1 MPKLYLND
9 FYKNLKAKI
18 PCKNRG
24 LIDANGGPDGFRTQC
39 LLLSH
44 FLLITYVYAL
54 YLLGFK

>member
-44 FLLITYVYAL
+44 FLLITYVYAM
-54 YLLGFK
+54 YL